1 MHDLEGDTPCSVAA
15 GVNHK
20 EVPLLAERCG
30 GKGRCG
36 RIDMAGGR
44 WPSQLFL
51 GVSHVTRGGGG
62 DRLTFEFAGEKQ
74 NRNPFFFIRYG
85 AHSSQ
90 DRGRER
96 LQQPC
101 PASSFLHLGWAL
113 LADQHHV
120 AAVRRK
126 LGGGCI
132 RAFGDEFFESD

>member
-1 MHDLEGDTPCSVAA
+1 MGKGAA
-15 GVNHK
+15 GG
-20 EVPLLAERCG
+20 LTWR
-30 GKGRCG
+30 
-36 RIDMAGGR
+36 GR

-85 AHSSQ
+85 AHSSDSQ

>member
-1 MHDLEGDTPCSVAA
+1 MGSGGKKRVCRGRYTAELPMMHDLEGDTPCSVAA

-30 GKGRCG
+30 GKGA
-36 RIDMAGGR
+36 AGGLTWRGR

-90 DRGRER
+90 SRPRQGTT
-96 LQQPC
+96 
-101 PASSFLHLGWAL
+101 A
-113 LADQHHV
+113 
-120 AAVRRK
+120 AAVSCLFLSAPRV
-126 LGGGCI
+126 GAAC
-132 RAFGDEFFESD
+132 

>member
-1 MHDLEGDTPCSVAA
+1 MLVI
-15 GVNHK
+15 VWR
-20 EVPLLAERCG
+20 V
-30 GKGRCG
+30 CG
-36 RIDMAGGR
+36 RKTE
-44 WPSQLFL
+44 PKLVLFYCV
-51 GVSHVTRGGGG
+51 G
-62 DRLTFEFAGEKQ
+62 
-74 NRNPFFFIRYG
+74 P
-85 AHSSQ
+85 SSQ

-132 RAFGDEFFESD
+132 RAFGDEFFESN